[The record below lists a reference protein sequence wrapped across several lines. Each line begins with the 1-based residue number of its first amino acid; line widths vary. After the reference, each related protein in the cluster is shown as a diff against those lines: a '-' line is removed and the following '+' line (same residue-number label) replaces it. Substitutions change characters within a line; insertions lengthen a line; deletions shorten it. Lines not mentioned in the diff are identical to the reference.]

1 MSGNENEALKVVK
14 ENIEAVPKK
23 NPFLEEDQLDEKEPA
38 REEMPPEIAFLLEER
53 LQENKMEKDD
63 NIWPVI
69 WDFAGQDVYRAIH
82 PIFMSPDDI
91 YLLVAD
97 ITKNL
102 SDKAECHLNRGN
114 KEEIVP
120 ARDNEDTNLD
130 HMMRWLDLIHS
141 LKKCGEDEGSTG
153 EFFLPPVIF
162 VGTHATNPD
171 PTTDADLIW
180 KNCEGMPKELA
191 GHIVSCLPIDNTKAG
206 MTTDQEKIEDLR
218 EEILSLA
225 DKLPHAKKEIP
236 LQWHRVEK
244 EITKEAR
251 QGKKYLQKKAF
262 YAEIVSKFCKLDN
275 DDEFNELLYFLHAR
289 GSIVY
294 HEHSSDDD
302 GLVVLD
308 PQWLINILCEI
319 IKVTPSKKEPFL
331 IRNDRKTL
339 EDKGIL
345 STRLLDHACRNQNL
359 DPIKYS
365 LLSLMEKFNLLCK
378 WPTSRSGDSC
388 FLVPC
393 MLKTTAKEGNIED
406 KMSTCSAPVYLTFGT
421 LGTNYVPS
429 GLFCRLVLLFAKW
442 LSVSQHTHEY
452 RLYANEARF
461 AIDAQQFLHLVCY
474 KTVIKLCI
482 LSCPSKENSSTSNHF
497 IEVLG
502 WVIKL
507 YQSRLVIAF

>member
-14 ENIEAVPKK
+14 ENIEAVSQK

-141 LKKCGEDEGSTG
+141 LKKCGENEGSTG
-153 EFFLPPVIF
+153 DFFLPPVIL

-171 PTTDADLIW
+171 PTTDTELLW
-180 KNCEGMPKELA
+180 KNCERMPEELA

-206 MTTDQEKIEDLR
+206 MTTDQEKIVTLR
-218 EEILSLA
+218 KEILNLA
-225 DKLPHAKKEIP
+225 DKLPHTKKKEIP

-251 QGKKYLQKKAF
+251 QGKKYLQKKVF

-319 IKVTPSKKEPFL
+319 IKVTPGKKEPFL

-345 STRLLDHACRNQNL
+345 TTRLLDHACRNQNL

-378 WPTSRSGDSC
+378 WPASSSGDSR

-393 MLKTTAKEGNIED
+393 MLKTTAKEGNIKD

-429 GLFCRLVLLFAKW
+429 GLFCRLVLLFAKHW

-474 KTVIKLCI
+474 KTVIKLYI

-507 YQSRLVIAF
+507 Y